1 MSEKKKKKRVWLWV
15 ILSIF
20 FVLIIIF
27 CGIFLL
33 YSLMRGVLGYI
44 PMGESIAL
52 IRIEGVIS
60 DSESTSLLFGAGTEP
75 EKIIDQLHK
84 AEENTNVK
92 AIILRINSP
101 GGTAAA
107 SQEIYREIIMRTKK
121 PIITSIGDICASGA
135 YYVASS
141 TDWIIANESSSVGSI
156 GVIMQFPNYQGLY
169 EKLGIR
175 TETFTKGKYKDI
187 GSPTRELTYEE
198 RKLIDEKLQ
207 IVYEQFI
214 RDVARGRDMTV
225 EKVEELATGYVF
237 VGSESLDLKLID
249 EFGNYQDAIRK
260 AIELGEIKG
269 KPSIIDFRKPTLFD
283 TLLFG
288 GIKILREL
296 ILTNNYLNFPN
307 QMEGQIIR

>member
-20 FVLIIIF
+20 FVLIIF

-33 YSLMRGVLGYI
+33 YSLMRGLSGYI

-60 DSESTSLLFGAGTEP
+60 DSESTSLLSGVGTEP

-84 AEENTNVK
+84 AEENQNVK

-101 GGTAAA
+101 GGTASA
-107 SQEIYREIIMRTKK
+107 SQEIYREIMMRTKK

-156 GVIMQFPNYQGLY
+156 GVIMQFPNYQELY

-175 TETFTKGKYKDI
+175 TETFTKGKHKDI
-187 GSPTRELTYEE
+187 GSPTRELTDEE

-214 RDVARGRDMTV
+214 RDVARGRDIPV

-249 EFGNYQDAIRK
+249 ELGNYQDAIIK
-260 AIELGEIKG
+260 AIELGKIKG
-269 KPSIIDFRKPTLFD
+269 KPSIIDFRKPTLID

-296 ILTNNYLNFPN
+296 ILSNNYLNFSN
-307 QMEGQIIR
+307 QMENQIIR